1 MQLRPV
7 ELAHVTVF
15 VFDIPIVMATTRC
28 STLLYILR
36 TSLASKR
43 HYFAVVHLAGEFLPY
58 VLANECAATVAV
70 LGNGFAGL
78 CESGNLTNESGDLW

>member
-15 VFDIPIVMATTRC
+15 VFDIPIVMATNWC

-36 TSLASKR
+36 ASLASKR
-43 HYFAVVHLAGEFLPY
+43 LDYAVVHLAGELLPY
-58 VLANECAATVAV
+58 LVVNERAATFFV
-70 LGNGFAGL
+70 LGNGFAGPAM
-78 CESGNLTNESGDLW
+78 